1 MRINKLSDELVT
13 ARCSSALRADMSGWM
28 VQNGVAMSTPS
39 HDLVAFGATS
49 FVGKILCHYLWEV
62 FGAQGEMKWGAAGR
76 SKAKLEELRSSLGPK
91 AGTLPLVVADAADEA
106 SLRNLCA
113 STRVVVS
120 TVGPYALYG
129 ELLVKACA
137 ESGTDYCDLSGEV
150 QWIRRMMHR
159 YEATARKSG
168 ARIVHCCGF
177 DSIPSDMGVHFLQR
191 QAMKQLGAPCRR
203 VKMRVKVMRGEFSG
217 GTVASLMN
225 VVKEAAADPVL
236 RKELADPYSLCP
248 AGSAPN
254 VRQPDVRSAEFD
266 VDFGAWVAPFVMSGI
281 NTRIVHRTNALSERA
296 YGANFTYD
304 EAILM
309 GRGLKGRFVATV
321 MVAGLAG
328 FMLAGAIRPVRAA
341 LERFVLPK
349 PGEGPNSEAQR
360 TGFFDLRFL
369 GTTADGRQIRTKVTG
384 DRDPGYGST
393 GKMLGQAAACL
404 AFDIDKAATPGGF
417 WTPATIFGDRLIQRL
432 TAHSGLTFELVP
444 HLQQ

>member
-1 MRINKLSDELVT
+1 
-13 ARCSSALRADMSGWM
+13 
-28 VQNGVAMSTPS
+28 MSTPF

-49 FVGKILCHYLWEV
+49 FVGKILCRYLLEE
-62 FGAQGEMKWGAAGR
+62 FGAQGEMKWAAAGR
-76 SKAKLEELRSSLGPK
+76 SKAKLEELRSSLGAK
-91 AGTLPLVVADAADEA
+91 AGTLPLVVADAADDA
-106 SLRNLCA
+106 SLRKLCA

-129 ELLVKACA
+129 EPLVKACA

-150 QWIRRMMHR
+150 QWIRRMVQR

-177 DSIPSDMGVHFLQR
+177 DSVPSDMGVHFLQR
-191 QAMKQLGAPCRR
+191 QAMKRLGAPCTR
-203 VKMRVKVMRGEFSG
+203 VKMRVKAMRGGFSG

-225 VVKEAAADPVL
+225 VVKEAAADPAL

-266 VDFGAWVAPFVMSGI
+266 VDFGNWIAPFVMSAI
-281 NTRIVHRTNALSERA
+281 NTRIVHRTNALSEQA
-296 YGANFTYD
+296 YGADFTYD
-304 EAILM
+304 EAMLM
-309 GRGLKGRFVATV
+309 GSGLNGRFAATA
-321 MVAGLAG
+321 MAAGLAG
-328 FMLAGAIRPVRAA
+328 FMLVGSIRPARAA

-349 PGEGPNSEAQR
+349 SGEGPSPEAQR
-360 TGFFDLRFL
+360 KGFFDFRFV

-393 GKMLGQAAACL
+393 SKILGQAAACL
-404 AFDIDKAATPGGF
+404 ALDVDKAATPGGF
-417 WTPATIFGDRLIQRL
+417 WTPATIFGDRLIQLL

-444 HLQQ
+444 LDMNELESPGARFQI

>member
-1 MRINKLSDELVT
+1 
-13 ARCSSALRADMSGWM
+13 M
-28 VQNGVAMSTPS
+28 VQNGSTMSNPS

-49 FVGKILCHYLWEV
+49 FVGQILCRYLRKE
-62 FGAQGEMKWGAAGR
+62 FGAQGEMKWAAAGR
-76 SKAKLEELRSSLGPK
+76 SKAKLEELRSALG
-91 AGTLPLVVADAADEA
+91 AETGMLPLVVADTGDEA

-129 ELLVKACA
+129 EPLVKACA
-137 ESGTDYCDLSGEV
+137 ESGTNYCDLSGEV
-150 QWIRRMMHR
+150 QWIRRMVQR
-159 YEATARKSG
+159 YEATAQKSG

-191 QAMKQLGAPCRR
+191 HAIKQLGAPCTR
-203 VKMRVKVMRGEFSG
+203 VKMRVKAMRGEFSG

-225 VVKEAAADPVL
+225 VVKEAAADPAL

-248 AGSAPN
+248 AGSAPR

-281 NTRIVHRTNALSERA
+281 NTRIVHRSNALSERA

-309 GRGLKGRFVATV
+309 GRGLKGRFAASA
-321 MVAGLAG
+321 MAAGLAG
-328 FMLAGAIRPVRAA
+328 FMLAGAIRPARAL

-349 PGEGPNSEAQR
+349 PGEGPSPEAQR

-369 GTTADGRQIRTKVTG
+369 GMTADGRQIRTKVTG

-393 GKMLGQAAACL
+393 AKMLGQAAACL
-404 AFDIDKAATPGGF
+404 ALDVDKVATPGGF
-417 WTPATIFGDRLIQRL
+417 WTPARIFGDRLVQRL
-432 TAHSGLTFELVP
+432 TAHSGLTFEVVP
-444 HLQQ
+444 DSPN

>member
-1 MRINKLSDELVT
+1 LNGAEWL
-13 ARCSSALRADMSGWM
+13 DMST
-28 VQNGVAMSTPS
+28 AS

-49 FVGKILCHYLWEV
+49 FVGKILCRYLWEQ
-62 FGAQGEMKWGAAGR
+62 FGARGEIKWGAAGR
-76 SKAKLEELRSSLGPK
+76 SKAKLEELRSSLGAG

-106 SLRNLCA
+106 SLRELCA

-129 ELLVKACA
+129 ETLVKVCA

-150 QWIRRMMHR
+150 QWIRRMVQR

-191 QAMKQLGAPCRR
+191 QALKQLGAPCTR
-203 VKMRVKVMRGEFSG
+203 VKMRIKVLRGGFSG

-225 VVKEAAADPVL
+225 VVKEAAADPAL

-248 AGSAPN
+248 AGSAPR
-254 VRQPDVRSAEFD
+254 VRQPDLRSAQFD
-266 VDFGAWVAPFVMSGI
+266 VDFGTWIAPFVMSGI
-281 NTRIVHRTNALSERA
+281 NTRIVQRTNALSERA
-296 YGANFTYD
+296 YGADFTYD
-304 EAILM
+304 EAVLM
-309 GRGLKGRFVATV
+309 GRGLKGRLAANA
-321 MVAGLAG
+321 MAAGLSG
-328 FMLAGAIRPVRAA
+328 FLLAAAIPPARAA
-341 LERFVLPK
+341 LERFMLPK
-349 PGEGPNSEAQR
+349 PGEGPSAEAQR
-360 TGFFDLRFL
+360 MGFYDLRFL

-404 AFDIDKAATPGGF
+404 TLDVDKVATPGGF

-432 TAHSGLTFELVP
+432 TAYSGLTFGLVP
-444 HLQQ
+444 ELKD